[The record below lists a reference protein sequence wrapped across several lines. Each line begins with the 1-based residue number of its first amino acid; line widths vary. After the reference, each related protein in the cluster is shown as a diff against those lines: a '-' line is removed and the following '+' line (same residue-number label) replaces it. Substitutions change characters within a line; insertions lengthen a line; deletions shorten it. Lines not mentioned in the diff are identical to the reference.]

1 MERELLLVGE
11 RLAEFLEA
19 GDPEDSDVVNQG
31 LQLYRQGL
39 VDIKEKSHPP

>member
-31 LQLYRQGL
+31 LQLYRQGSL
-39 VDIKEKSHPP
+39 ILKKKR